1 MGDKQAM
8 NIVMVMAD
16 DMGYWAMHCAGNT
29 DIKTPNLDALAR
41 QGMRFTSFFCA
52 SPVCSPA
59 RASIMTGKIPSQHGV
74 HDWITR
80 GHVSTSDLSETLR
93 EKFTEDTTELPW
105 QYHWPKSQLSD
116 CEGVQYIDS
125 YPTYTEIL
133 AKNGYTCA
141 LSGKWH
147 LGDALHPQKGFTY
160 WKVNAMGGD
169 NYYYPIVKTGDSF
182 EMLDH
187 VYITDYTTDNALA
200 FLDAELQSDKEDKPF
215 YLSVHYTAP
224 HAPWQREQHPAE
236 FYDLYNDC
244 AFTATPDVEPH
255 PWASKYS
262 AEQRRENLHGYYAA
276 ISAMDAG
283 IGRIVECLKAKGI
296 WEDTLFIFTSDNGM
310 SMGHHGIFGK
320 GNGTFPLN
328 MYDTAVKVPM
338 IMTYPGRIKPGTVND
353 GLYSHYDIMPT
364 IAELLG
370 EELPD
375 RKSYPGQSF
384 AGLINGALSVDANTA
399 RGTADAEGAPKGADA
414 VVIADEYGPV
424 RMIRTKEYKYIHRYP
439 YGEHEFYDLTNDPDE
454 ERNLINESG
463 PYAAAIA
470 EMRNRLE
477 DWFLCYT
484 DPMKD
489 GTKQAVTGLG
499 QTGLVVPGSSEFIQR

>member
-1 MGDKQAM
+1 MSGKQAM

-41 QGMRFTSFFCA
+41 EGMRFTNFFCA

-74 HDWITR
+74 HDWIAH

-93 EKFTEDTTELPW
+93 ERFTEETAELPW

-116 CEGVQYIDS
+116 CEGIRYIDD
-125 YPTYTEIL
+125 YTAYTEIL
-133 AKNGYTCA
+133 AQNGYTCA

-147 LGDALHPQKGFTY
+147 LGDAFNPQKGFTY

-169 NYYYPIVKTGDSF
+169 NYYYPIVKTGDCF

-200 FLDAELQSDKEDKPF
+200 FLNGHIQAGKADKPF

-244 AFTATPDVEPH
+244 AFNTTPNVEPH
-255 PWASKYS
+255 SWASKYS
-262 AEQRRENLHGYYAA
+262 PEQRRENLHGYYAA

-338 IMTYPGRIKPGTVND
+338 IMTYPSRIKPGTVNA

-364 IAELLG
+364 IAELFG

-375 RKSYPGQSF
+375 RESYPGQSF
-384 AGLINGALSVDANTA
+384 ASLINGEATDDICA
-399 RGTADAEGAPKGADA
+399 ADGQMGSDA

-439 YGEHEFYDLTNDPDE
+439 YGEHEFYDLVNDPDE
-454 ERNLINESG
+454 ERNLINEG
-463 PYAAAIA
+463 VAYTAVIA
-470 EMRNRLE
+470 DMKKQLE
-477 DWFLCYT
+477 SWFLRYT
-484 DPMKD
+484 DHTKD

-499 QTGLVVPGSSEFIQR
+499 QTGLVKPGTSEFIRR